1 MHNARHAHP
10 GAGKGKR
17 GQNIKRKEEKRK
29 KLGWGVRCGVLSKR
43 RKKEG
48 DKKKL
53 HGNFSFFSQKK
64 KNEKKNE
71 KIGPRPPHR
80 RPHRLQP
87 QPRHL
92 ARVLRQSLDDARLP
106 GQARHARRRPRR
118 RGVGVRGRD
127 HRPRGGR
134 QGPRGFAPDARD
146 AAGAPR
152 VRADQRIG
160 GRGGDAAGRV
170 RGGAGAQ
177 GDGFGQVRRDEKRF
191 FLSFSFFFVFSFFFF
206 RKREKKL
213 TFFFQTPLF
222 FKI

>member
-1 MHNARHAHP
+1 MGCALRRAFE
-10 GAGKGKR
+10 KKEKR
-17 GQNIKRKEEKRK
+17 G
-29 KLGWGVRCGVLSKR
+29 G
-43 RKKEG
+43 
-48 DKKKL
+48 KKKL

-64 KNEKKNE
+64 KNEKKSE

-222 FKI
+222 SWIVLPSKLHKF